1 VAADPSWVQLVMVD
15 GDLAYGRAHWLGDLV
30 DPADRDRLEPVL
42 AWAPRCCWTPAT
54 LAQLRT
60 ALITTTPSRTHLRLT
75 PPGRSDHDNAPVD
88 GLRGERLTLPLTVRV
103 DLQKRWSA
111 QRWAATYSHGG
122 SQGFKSPHLH
132 PQHRRSKR
140 RPPRAGDAHCH
151 VAAASSRQVQPRR
164 LSETRRPGPRPHTL
178 TTQRGRRQ
186 LPTDGPSSRIP
197 SSLSRSTMRSKRPLL
212 NHRSRRRPSRS

>member
-1 VAADPSWVQLVMVD
+1 MLLDTS
-15 GDLAYGRAHWLGDLV
+15 YRAR
-30 DPADRDRLEPVL
+30 PTSPQ
-42 AWAPRCCWTPAT
+42 PPPT

-186 LPTDGPSSRIP
+186 LPADGPSSRIP